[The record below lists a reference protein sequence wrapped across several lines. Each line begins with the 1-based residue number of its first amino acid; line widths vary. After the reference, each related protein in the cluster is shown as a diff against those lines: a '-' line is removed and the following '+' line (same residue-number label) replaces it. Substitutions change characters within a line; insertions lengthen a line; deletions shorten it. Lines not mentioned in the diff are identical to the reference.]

1 MGIIFGL
8 LAALSAATSFT
19 LLKKSYQEL
28 APSVAFLFDAC
39 FGLLI
44 WIPFALI
51 VDFDFNHLP
60 LVMIF
65 ALISALL
72 SEAFVFY
79 VLSKGEIS
87 ITGTIFS
94 SYPIYTILFSLFI
107 NNERLL
113 PWHWF
118 FVGLTILGTLIVSFP
133 DKINKQELKKK
144 AIILWGVAGAIAVGL
159 SDSLSKNVIDKTS
172 AEAFLFALAFAQ
184 VPVAL
189 IYLRLEKQKL
199 GQFKNTIQHFKR
211 YQYAIFGSLF
221 NIVCVLFLWLAFQ
234 DTLASIASPLTA
246 IYPGIMII
254 LAYFFLKE
262 RIKLKELIGLI
273 TIIIGVIGISYFY
286 V

>member
-8 LAALSAATSFT
+8 LAALSQAISYT

-51 VDFDFNHLP
+51 VGFNFSHLP
-60 LVMIF
+60 LVILF

-107 NNERLL
+107 NQEKLL

-118 FVGLTILGTLIVSFP
+118 FVALTILGTIIVSFP
-133 DKINKQELKKK
+133 EKITKQELRKKT
-144 AIILWGVAGAIAVGL
+144 IILWGLAGAMAVGL
-159 SDSLSKNVIDKTS
+159 SDSLSKNVIDQTS
-172 AEAFLFALAFAQ
+172 AEAFLFTLAFAQ
-184 VPVAL
+184 MPVAL
-189 IYLRLEKQKL
+189 IYLKLEKQKFS
-199 GQFKNTIQHFKR
+199 QFKDTIKKFNLYKF
-211 YQYAIFGSLF
+211 AIFGSL
-221 NIVCVLFLWLAFQ
+221 ITVISVLFLWLAFQ
-234 DTLASIASPLTA
+234 DTFASIASPLTA
-246 IYPGIMII
+246 TYPGIMII

-262 RIKLKELIGLI
+262 RVKPKDLAGLI
-273 TIIIGVIGISYFY
+273 VIIIGVIGISYFY
-286 V
+286 

>member
-1 MGIIFGL
+1 
-8 LAALSAATSFT
+8 LAALAQAIGFT
-19 LLKKSYQEL
+19 LLKKSYEEL
-28 APSVAFLFDAC
+28 PPSVAFLFDAC

-44 WIPFALI
+44 WIPFAL
-51 VDFDFNHLP
+51 VMGFNFSHIP
-60 LVMIF
+60 LVLLF

-107 NNERLL
+107 NHEKLL

-118 FVGLTILGTLIVSFP
+118 FVGLTILGTIVVSWP
-133 DKINKQELKKK
+133 EKITKQELKKK
-144 AIILWGVAGAIAVGL
+144 MIILWGVAGAMAVGL

-189 IYLRLEKQKL
+189 VYLKLEKQKI
-199 GQFKNTIQHFKR
+199 GQFKNTISQFKK
-211 YQYAIFGSLF
+211 YQYSIYGSF
-221 NIVCVLFLWLAFQ
+221 FSVITVLFLWLAFQ
-234 DTLASIASPLTA
+234 DTFASIASPLTA
-246 IYPGIMII
+246 TYPGIMIA

-262 RIKLKELIGLI
+262 RVKLKDLIGLI
-273 TIIIGVIGISYFY
+273 IVITGVIGISYFY
-286 V
+286 T

>member
-8 LAALSAATSFT
+8 LAAVAQAVSYTI
-19 LLKKSYQEL
+19 LKKSYQSL

-51 VDFDFNHLP
+51 VGFDFNHLP
-60 LVMIF
+60 LVMMF

-107 NNERLL
+107 NQERLL

-118 FVGLTILGTLIVSFP
+118 FVGLTILGTVIVSWP
-133 DKINKQELKKK
+133 EKITKQELKKK
-144 AIILWGVAGAIAVGL
+144 AIVLWGIVGAMAVGL

-172 AEAFLFALAFAQ
+172 AEAFLAALALAQ
-184 VPVAL
+184 LPVAL
-189 IYLRLEKQKL
+189 VYLKLEKQNL
-199 GQFKNTIQHFKR
+199 GQFKNTIRQFNR
-211 YQYAIFGSLF
+211 YKYAIFGSLMTVVSL
-221 NIVCVLFLWLAFQ
+221 IFLWLAFA
-234 DTLASIASPLTA
+234 DTYASIASPLTA
-246 IYPGIMII
+246 TYPGIMII

-262 RIKLKELIGLI
+262 RIKLKDLLGLI
-273 TIIIGVIGISYFY
+273 VIIVGVVGISYFY
-286 V
+286 N

>member
-19 LLKKSYQEL
+19 LLKKSFSNL
-28 APSVAFLFDAC
+28 APSVAFLFDAG

-51 VDFDFNHLP
+51 VGFNLNNLP
-60 LVMIF
+60 LVLLF
-65 ALISALL
+65 ALISAFL

-107 NNERLL
+107 NQERLL
-113 PWHWF
+113 PSHWF

-133 DKINKQELKKK
+133 EKINKQEFKKK
-144 AIILWGVAGAIAVGL
+144 AIILWGVAGAMAVGL
-159 SDSLSKNVIDKTS
+159 SDSLSKNVIDRTS

-189 IYLRLEKQKL
+189 VYLRLEKQNFSQL
-199 GQFKNTIQHFKR
+199 KNTINHFKR
-211 YQYAIFGSLF
+211 YQYAIFGSLM
-221 NIVCVLFLWLAFQ
+221 NIICVLFLWLAFQ
-234 DTLASIASPLTA
+234 DTYASIASPLTA

-262 RIKLKELIGLI
+262 RIKSKELLGLI

-286 V
+286 

>member
-8 LAALSAATSFT
+8 LAALAQAIGFT
-19 LLKKSYQEL
+19 LLKKSYEEL
-28 APSVAFLFDAC
+28 PPSVAFLFDAC

-44 WIPFALI
+44 WIPFAL
-51 VDFDFNHLP
+51 VMGFNFSHIP
-60 LVMIF
+60 LVLLF

-107 NNERLL
+107 NHEKLL

-118 FVGLTILGTLIVSFP
+118 FVGLTILGTIVVSWP
-133 DKINKQELKKK
+133 EKITKQELKKK
-144 AIILWGVAGAIAVGL
+144 MIILWGVAGAMAVGL

-189 IYLRLEKQKL
+189 VYLKLEKQKI
-199 GQFKNTIQHFKR
+199 GQFKNIISQFKK
-211 YQYAIFGSLF
+211 YQYSIYGSF
-221 NIVCVLFLWLAFQ
+221 FSVITVLFLWLAFQ
-234 DTLASIASPLTA
+234 DTFASIASPLTA
-246 IYPGIMII
+246 TYPGIMIV

-262 RIKLKELIGLI
+262 RVKLKDLIGLLI
-273 TIIIGVIGISYFY
+273 VIAGVIGISYFY
-286 V
+286 T

>member
-8 LAALSAATSFT
+8 LAALSQAISYTV
-19 LLKKSYQEL
+19 LKKSYEEL
-28 APSVAFLFDAC
+28 PPSVAFLFDAC

-44 WIPFALI
+44 WVPFALI
-51 VDFDFNHLP
+51 IGFNFTHLP
-60 LVMIF
+60 LVILF

-94 SYPIYTILFSLFI
+94 SYPVYTILFSLFI
-107 NNERLL
+107 NQEKLL

-118 FVGLTILGTLIVSFP
+118 FVCLTILGTIIVSFP
-133 DKINKQELKKK
+133 EKINKHELKKK
-144 AIILWGVAGAIAVGL
+144 AIILWGVAGAMAVGL

-184 VPVAL
+184 LPVAL
-189 IYLRLEKQKL
+189 VYLKLEKQKL
-199 GQFKNTIQHFKR
+199 SQFKDTIKKFNR
-211 YQYAIFGSLF
+211 YKYAIFGSLMA
-221 NIVCVLFLWLAFQ
+221 VLSLIFLWLAFA

-246 IYPGIMII
+246 TYPGIMII
-254 LAYFFLKE
+254 LAYIFLKE
-262 RIKLKELIGLI
+262 RIKLKELVGLI
-273 TIIIGVIGISYFY
+273 VVIIGVIGISLFY
-286 V
+286 

>member
-8 LAALSAATSFT
+8 LAALAQAIGFT
-19 LLKKSYQEL
+19 LLKKSYEEL
-28 APSVAFLFDAC
+28 PPSVAFLFDAC

-44 WIPFALI
+44 WIPFAL
-51 VDFDFNHLP
+51 VMGFNFSHIP
-60 LVMIF
+60 LVLLF

-107 NNERLL
+107 NHEKLL

-118 FVGLTILGTLIVSFP
+118 FVGLTILGTIVVSWP
-133 DKINKQELKKK
+133 EKITKQELKKK
-144 AIILWGVAGAIAVGL
+144 MIILWGVAGAMAVGL

-189 IYLRLEKQKL
+189 VYLKLEKY
-199 GQFKNTIQHFKR
+199 N
-211 YQYAIFGSLF
+211 
-221 NIVCVLFLWLAFQ
+221 
-234 DTLASIASPLTA
+234 
-246 IYPGIMII
+246 
-254 LAYFFLKE
+254 
-262 RIKLKELIGLI
+262 
-273 TIIIGVIGISYFY
+273 
-286 V
+286 

>member
-8 LAALSAATSFT
+8 LAAFSQAISYTV
-19 LLKKSYQEL
+19 LKKSFAVL

-51 VDFDFNHLP
+51 VGFDFNHLP
-60 LVMIF
+60 LVVFF

-107 NNERLL
+107 NHERLL
-113 PWHWF
+113 PLHWL
-118 FVGLTILGTLIVSFP
+118 FVGVTILGTVIVSLP
-133 DKINKQELKKK
+133 EKITKKELKKK
-144 AIILWGVAGAIAVGL
+144 AIILWGVAGAMAVGL

-172 AEAFLFALAFAQ
+172 AEAFLAALALAQ

-189 IYLRLEKQKL
+189 VYLRLEKQSL
-199 GQFKNTIQHFKR
+199 SQFKNTISQFTK
-211 YQYAIFGSLF
+211 YKYAIAGSFMTVVSL
-221 NIVCVLFLWLAFQ
+221 IFLWLAFA
-234 DTLASIASPLTA
+234 DTYASIASPLTA
-246 IYPGIMII
+246 TYPGLMII

-262 RIKLKELIGLI
+262 RVKFKDLIGLLV
-273 TIIIGVIGISYFY
+273 IIIGVIGISYFY
-286 V
+286 N

>member
-8 LAALSAATSFT
+8 LNALIQATGYT
-19 LLKKSYQEL
+19 ILKKSYQDL

-39 FGLLI
+39 FGILI

-51 VDFDFNHLP
+51 VGFNFSHLP
-60 LVMIF
+60 LVMFF

-107 NNERLL
+107 NNEKLL

-118 FVGLTILGTLIVSFP
+118 FVGVTILGTVIVSLP
-133 DKINKQELKKK
+133 EKINKQELKKK

-159 SDSLSKNVIDKTS
+159 SDSLSKNVIDRTS
-172 AEAFLFALAFAQ
+172 AEVFLVGLALAQ
-184 VPVAL
+184 LPVAL
-189 IYLRLEKQKL
+189 IYLKLEKQKL
-199 GQFKNTIQHFKR
+199 SQFKNTIRNFNK
-211 YQYAIFGSLF
+211 YKYAIFGSLLT
-221 NIVCVLFLWLAFQ
+221 VLALIFFWLAFQ
-234 DTLASIASPLTA
+234 DTFASIASPLTA
-246 IYPGIMII
+246 TYPGIMII

-262 RIKLKELIGLI
+262 RIKLKDLIGLLV
-273 TIIIGVIGISYFY
+273 IISGVIGISYFY
-286 V
+286 L

>member
-8 LAALSAATSFT
+8 LAALSAAISFT
-19 LLKKSYQEL
+19 ILKKSFADL
-28 APSVAFLFDAC
+28 PPSIAFLFDAC

-51 VDFDFNHLP
+51 IGFNFSHVP
-60 LVMIF
+60 LVLLF

-107 NNERLL
+107 NQEKLL

-118 FVGLTILGTLIVSFP
+118 FVILTILGTIIVSWP
-133 DKINKQELKKK
+133 GKITKEELKKK
-144 AIILWGVAGAIAVGL
+144 MIILWGVAGAAAVGL

-184 VPVAL
+184 LPVAL
-189 IYLRLEKQKL
+189 VYLKLEKQKL
-199 GQFKNTIQHFKR
+199 SQFKNTIKHFSK
-211 YQYAIFGSLF
+211 YQYAIYGSFF
-221 NIVCVLFLWLAFQ
+221 NIITVLFLWLAFQ
-234 DTLASIASPLTA
+234 DTFASIASPLTA
-246 IYPGIMII
+246 TYPGLMII

-262 RIKLKELIGLI
+262 RIKVKDLLGLI
-273 TIIIGVIGISYFY
+273 VIIVGVIGISYFY
-286 V
+286 T

>member
-1 MGIIFGL
+1 L
-8 LAALSAATSFT
+8 L
-19 LLKKSYQEL
+19 
-28 APSVAFLFDAC
+28 
-39 FGLLI
+39 
-44 WIPFALI
+44 
-51 VDFDFNHLP
+51 
-60 LVMIF
+60 F

-107 NNERLL
+107 NHEKLL

-118 FVGLTILGTLIVSFP
+118 FVGLTILGTIVVSWP
-133 DKINKQELKKK
+133 EKITKQELKKK
-144 AIILWGVAGAIAVGL
+144 MIILWGVAGAMAVGL

-189 IYLRLEKQKL
+189 VYLKLEKQKI
-199 GQFKNTIQHFKR
+199 GQFKNTISQFKK
-211 YQYAIFGSLF
+211 YQYSIYGSF
-221 NIVCVLFLWLAFQ
+221 FSVITVLFLWLAFQ
-234 DTLASIASPLTA
+234 DTFASIASPLTA
-246 IYPGIMII
+246 TYPGIMIA

-262 RIKLKELIGLI
+262 RVKLKDLIGLI
-273 TIIIGVIGISYFY
+273 IVITGVIGISYFY
-286 V
+286 T

>member
-8 LAALSAATSFT
+8 LAAFSQAISYT
-19 LLKKSYQEL
+19 LLKKSYEEL
-28 APSVAFLFDAC
+28 PPSVAFLFDAF

-51 VDFDFNHLP
+51 VGFNFNHLP

-107 NNERLL
+107 NNEKLL

-118 FVGLTILGTLIVSFP
+118 FVGLTIAGTIIVSWP
-133 DKINKQELKKK
+133 EKINRQELKKK
-144 AIILWGVAGAIAVGL
+144 VIILWGLAGAMAVGL

-172 AEAFLFALAFAQ
+172 AEAFLFALALAQ
-184 VPVAL
+184 LPVAL
-189 IYLRLEKQKL
+189 VYLKLEKQKL
-199 GQFKNTIQHFKR
+199 SQFKNTIRKFN
-211 YQYAIFGSLF
+211 QYKFAIFGSFMTVVSL
-221 NIVCVLFLWLAFQ
+221 IFLWLAFQ
-234 DTLASIASPLTA
+234 DTYASIASPLTA
-246 IYPGIMII
+246 TYPGLMII

-262 RIKLKELIGLI
+262 RVKPKDLAGLMV
-273 TIIIGVIGISYFY
+273 IILGVIGISYFY
-286 V
+286 